1 MYCFFSFTTWWKN
14 LEDLY
19 YTEWKKPDTKS
30 IYVVHIWNSK
40 KCKLNLLWWWKAN
53 YWFAKNWRW
62 QDELLQRSMK
72 QLLGLMDRLRFLI
85 MVLILCLCT
94 SVRTYKVVNF
104 KWVQVIEQKSYL
116 NKVLKMRSSF
126 TPYLENYH
134 RFTLSLIIINQFC
147 IYTRTQYCSDYT
159 LRRNLIADIHD
170 MC

>member
-1 MYCFFSFTTWWKN
+1 
-14 LEDLY
+14 
-19 YTEWKKPDTKS
+19 
-30 IYVVHIWNSK
+30 
-40 KCKLNLLWWWKAN
+40 
-53 YWFAKNWRW
+53 
-62 QDELLQRSMK
+62 MK
-72 QLLGLMDRLRFLI
+72 QLLGLIDRLRFLI

-170 MC
+170 MCQMFKIQRAILDTVDIFSNMLENVYFPRKMRAVTDLLEVSLIDLRGRLLYPFSITAQPITTNLAT